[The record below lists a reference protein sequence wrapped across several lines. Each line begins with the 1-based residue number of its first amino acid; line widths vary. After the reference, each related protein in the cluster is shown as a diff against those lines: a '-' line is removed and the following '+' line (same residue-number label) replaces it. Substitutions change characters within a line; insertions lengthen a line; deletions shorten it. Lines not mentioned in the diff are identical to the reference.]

1 MRALRVKKRNSQAH
15 AILCSYGSQVKT
27 SLLRCGYTCSNLDIP
42 IAADVE
48 ETEELKNLLK
58 WVKFSFDV
66 MVDGKDFTYLKN
78 KI

>member
-1 MRALRVKKRNSQAH
+1 ME
-15 AILCSYGSQVKT
+15 T

-42 IAADVE
+42 IAVDVE